1 MIIKKN
7 IYWHSNWIIGY
18 RTLKPNAMK
27 TKLLL
32 FAIVTT
38 LVTGCST
45 AQERTT
51 IYAKNGEIS
60 DNLDLKAVAS
70 VFGESSNLQD
80 FERRLNNPRLQ
91 LSNLDLN
98 YDNQVDYLRVIESVE
113 NRTHVIVIQAVL
125 GRDLF
130 QDVATIDV
138 EKDRYNNVS
147 VQVVGDVFMYGPNYI
162 YEPVYYRTPA
172 IYASFWIGNYRPYYS
187 SWNWNYYPSYYYAWN
202 PYPVYRYR
210 SNINHCIN
218 VHNSYR
224 YVTYRSSYR
233 APHIY
238 ASRRHNA
245 YERNYP
251 NYSFSRRNAEI
262 TNRYELDRKRGNRE
276 DYTSNRNVTRYESN
290 ANRNYSEARVEPSRR
305 YSENRSSSQQ
315 YSNQRSDIDYSNNN
329 SRATPSVRVESSRN
343 YSNYNRT
350 NRNNDA
356 TSREKQYDNSNNLN
370 TRENKPQRT
379 EQKTPSSY
387 ENRRSEYNNSNS
399 RRENSSNESRGNR
412 GINRSI

>member
-1 MIIKKN
+1 
-7 IYWHSNWIIGY
+7 
-18 RTLKPNAMK
+18 MK

-32 FAIVTT
+32 FAILTT

-45 AQERTT
+45 AQDRTT

-80 FERRLNNPRLQ
+80 FERRLNDPRLQ

-125 GRDLF
+125 GRDMF

-147 VQVVGDVFMYGPNYI
+147 IQVVGDIFMYGPNYI

-187 SWNWNYYPSYYYAWN
+187 RWNWNYYPTYYYTWN
-202 PYPVYRYR
+202 PFPVYRYR

-224 YVTYRSSYR
+224 YVSYRSNYR
-233 APHIY
+233 ASQIC
-238 ASRRHNA
+238 ASTRNNAFERR
-245 YERNYP
+245 YP
-251 NYSFSRRNAEI
+251 DYSFSRRNNDVV
-262 TNRYELDRKRGNRE
+262 NRYELDRRRDNRE
-276 DYTSNRNVTRYESN
+276 VYSDNRNVTRYQ
-290 ANRNYSEARVEPSRR
+290 ANTDRNYSASRVEPSRR
-305 YSENRSSSQQ
+305 YADNNNYSRENTIQRRDENTTRIATPVREEPTRNYTENAGYNRRESTTRTEVENNSNNRRSSS
-315 YSNQRSDIDYSNNN
+315 
-329 SRATPSVRVESSRN
+329 
-343 YSNYNRT
+343 
-350 NRNNDA
+350 
-356 TSREKQYDNSNNLN
+356 SREYS
-370 TRENKPQRT
+370 TQRT
-379 EQKTPSSY
+379 EQRTAAPS
-387 ENRRSEYNNSNS
+387 ENRRSETNRSNTRNES
-399 RRENSSNESRGNR
+399 QSSDGRENRGGNR
-412 GINRSI
+412 RT

>member
-1 MIIKKN
+1 
-7 IYWHSNWIIGY
+7 
-18 RTLKPNAMK
+18 MK
-27 TKLLL
+27 TKILL

-305 YSENRSSSQQ
+305 YAENRSTSQQ

-343 YSNYNRT
+343 YTNYNRT

-387 ENRRSEYNNSNS
+387 ENRRSEYNNNNS

>member
-1 MIIKKN
+1 
-7 IYWHSNWIIGY
+7 
-18 RTLKPNAMK
+18 MK

-32 FAIVTT
+32 FAIVST

-45 AQERTT
+45 AQDRTT

-80 FERRLNNPRLQ
+80 FERRLNDPRLQ

-113 NRTHVIVIQAVL
+113 KRTHVIVIQAVL

-202 PYPVYRYR
+202 PFPVYRYR

-238 ASRRHNA
+238 ASSRHNA

-251 NYSFSRRNAEI
+251 NYSFSRRNTEV
-262 TNRYELDRKRGNRE
+262 TNRYELDRRRGNRE
-276 DYTSNRNVTRYESN
+276 DYNSNRNVTRYESN

-305 YSENRSSSQQ
+305 YAENRSNSQQ
-315 YSNQRSDIDYSNNN
+315 YSNQRSDTDYSSNN
-329 SRATPSVRVESSRN
+329 SRATAPVRVESSRN
-343 YSNYNRT
+343 DSNYNRY
-350 NRNNDA
+350 NRSTEAN
-356 TSREKQYDNSNNLN
+356 SRNQESKNSNSQN
-370 TRENKPQRT
+370 TRENRSQRT
-379 EQKTPSSY
+379 EQKASNSY
-387 ENRRSEYNNSNS
+387 ENRRSEANSTNS
-399 RRENSSNESRGNR
+399 RRENPSNESRGNR
-412 GINRSI
+412 VINRSI

>member
-1 MIIKKN
+1 
-7 IYWHSNWIIGY
+7 
-18 RTLKPNAMK
+18 MK

-32 FAIVTT
+32 FAMLSM
-38 LVTGCST
+38 LVTGCSS
-45 AQERTT
+45 AQDRTT

-80 FERRLNNPRLQ
+80 FERRLNDPRLQ

-125 GRDLF
+125 GRDIF

-147 VQVVGDVFMYGPNYI
+147 VQVVGDVFMYGPDYI

-187 SWNWNYYPSYYYAWN
+187 RWNWNYYPTYYYAWN
-202 PYPVYRYR
+202 PFPVYRYR

-224 YVTYRSSYR
+224 YVSYRNSYR
-233 APHIY
+233 APQIY
-238 ASRRHNA
+238 ASRRNNA
-245 YERNYP
+245 FERRYP
-251 NYSFSRRNAEI
+251 DYSFSRRNNDVI
-262 TNRYELDRKRGNRE
+262 NRYELDRRRDNRE
-276 DYTSNRNVTRYESN
+276 VYSENRNSTRYQTN
-290 ANRNYSEARVEPSRR
+290 ADRNYSTNRVEPSRR
-305 YSENRSSSQQ
+305 YAGNINFSRENYSQRRDENSTRIETPTRVEPNRNDIENSKYNRRESITRNENENSFNNRRNSSS
-315 YSNQRSDIDYSNNN
+315 IDYS
-329 SRATPSVRVESSRN
+329 
-343 YSNYNRT
+343 
-350 NRNNDA
+350 
-356 TSREKQYDNSNNLN
+356 Q
-370 TRENKPQRT
+370 QRT
-379 EQKTPSSY
+379 EQRTEQRTAPYS
-387 ENRRSEYNNSNS
+387 ENRRSESNRNNARSENQS
-399 RRENSSNESRGNR
+399 TGRREYKGENR
-412 GINRSI
+412 RI

>member
-1 MIIKKN
+1 
-7 IYWHSNWIIGY
+7 
-18 RTLKPNAMK
+18 MK

-45 AQERTT
+45 AQDRTT

-80 FERRLNNPRLQ
+80 FERRLNDPRLQ

-98 YDNQVDYLRVIESVE
+98 DDNQVDYLRVIESVE

-147 VQVVGDVFMYGPNYI
+147 IQVVGDVFMYGPNYI
-162 YEPVYYRTPA
+162 YEPIYYSTPA

-224 YVTYRSSYR
+224 YVSYRSSYR
-233 APHIY
+233 AQHIY

-262 TNRYELDRKRGNRE
+262 TNRYELDIRRGDRE
-276 DYTSNRNVTRYESN
+276 DYNSNRNVTRYESN
-290 ANRNYSEARVEPSRR
+290 TNRNYSEARVEPSRR
-305 YSENRSSSQQ
+305 YTENRRNTEENN
-315 YSNQRSDIDYSNNN
+315 NQRRNVEYSSN
-329 SRATPSVRVESSRN
+329 TPQTNPTVRVASSRN
-343 YSNYNRT
+343 YSNNNQSY
-350 NRNNDA
+350 RNNDA
-356 TSREKQYDNSNNLN
+356 TERAQQYNNSNTPN
-370 TRENKPQRT
+370 TRENQSRRT
-379 EQKTPSSY
+379 EQKPSNSY
-387 ENRRSEYNNSNS
+387 ENKRSETNNNNP
-399 RRENSSNESRGNR
+399 RRDNSSNNSRGNR
-412 GINRSI
+412 EINRTI

>member
-1 MIIKKN
+1 MLFNLFGKKDEAADDH
-7 IYWHSNWIIGY
+7 IFTDKAYVS
-18 RTLKPNAMK
+18 TNAKMNACAALARADAGAVFICWFPQTAQK
-27 TKLLL
+27 FKDFFRQQGLDENRVWETQHVHTSKLADKNPVFVEHYPLHG
-32 FAIVTT
+32 

-172 IYASFWIGNYRPYYS
+172 IYASFWIEISLPY
-187 SWNWNYYPSYYYAWN
+187 
-202 PYPVYRYR
+202 V
-210 SNINHCIN
+210 
-218 VHNSYR
+218 
-224 YVTYRSSYR
+224 
-233 APHIY
+233 
-238 ASRRHNA
+238 
-245 YERNYP
+245 
-251 NYSFSRRNAEI
+251 
-262 TNRYELDRKRGNRE
+262 
-276 DYTSNRNVTRYESN
+276 
-290 ANRNYSEARVEPSRR
+290 
-305 YSENRSSSQQ
+305 
-315 YSNQRSDIDYSNNN
+315 
-329 SRATPSVRVESSRN
+329 
-343 YSNYNRT
+343 
-350 NRNNDA
+350 
-356 TSREKQYDNSNNLN
+356 
-370 TRENKPQRT
+370 
-379 EQKTPSSY
+379 
-387 ENRRSEYNNSNS
+387 
-399 RRENSSNESRGNR
+399 
-412 GINRSI
+412 

>member
-1 MIIKKN
+1 
-7 IYWHSNWIIGY
+7 
-18 RTLKPNAMK
+18 MK

-32 FAIVTT
+32 FAIVST

-45 AQERTT
+45 AQDRTT

-80 FERRLNNPRLQ
+80 FERRLNDPRLQ

-98 YDNQVDYLRVIESVE
+98 DDNQVDYLRVIESVE
-113 NRTHVIVIQAVL
+113 KRTHVIVIQAVL

-202 PYPVYRYR
+202 PYPLYKYR

-224 YVTYRSSYR
+224 YVSYRSSYR

-245 YERNYP
+245 YERSYP

-262 TNRYELDRKRGNRE
+262 TNRYELERRRGNRE
-276 DYTSNRNVTRYESN
+276 DYNSNRNVTRYESN

-305 YSENRSSSQQ
+305 YAENRSNSQQ
-315 YSNQRSDIDYSNNN
+315 YSNQRSDTDYSSNN
-329 SRATPSVRVESSRN
+329 SRATAPVRVESSRN
-343 YSNYNRT
+343 DSNYNRY
-350 NRNNDA
+350 NRSTEAN
-356 TSREKQYDNSNNLN
+356 SRNQESKNSNSQN
-370 TRENKPQRT
+370 TRENRSQRT
-379 EQKTPSSY
+379 EQKASNSY
-387 ENRRSEYNNSNS
+387 ENRRSEANSTNS

-412 GINRSI
+412 ITNRSI